1 MLLPIAIV
9 FLQQKKITQHR
20 FLLWGSLIAAACVI
34 APAWLVIY
42 LRMRYAVK
50 IAAPLIIIA
59 LAGSLELSR
68 HNRRYAQLAWLCGIG
83 TILWQLYFLN
93 DMALHSHWK

>member
-1 MLLPIAIV
+1 
-9 FLQQKKITQHR
+9 
-20 FLLWGSLIAAACVI
+20 
-34 APAWLVIY
+34 
-42 LRMRYAVK
+42 MRYAVK